1 MAYARARDRADLS
14 LDFVID
20 MNLPASWADFLE
32 ENGHRATHW
41 RNIGH
46 IEALDSE
53 IMEWARQNNR
63 IVFTQDLDF
72 SRMLALSGARGP
84 SIFQIRN
91 TDNLPEALGSM
102 VLRALK
108 QCEQLLGEGAIVV
121 INHNGTRARFL
132 PLR

>member
-1 MAYARARDRADLS
+1 
-14 LDFVID
+14 
-20 MNLPASWADFLE
+20 
-32 ENGHRATHW
+32 
-41 RNIGH
+41 
-46 IEALDSE
+46 
-53 IMEWARQNNR
+53 
-63 IVFTQDLDF
+63 
-72 SRMLALSGARGP
+72 MLALSGARGP

-108 QCEQLLGEGAIVV
+108 QCEPLLHAGAIVV